1 MKKFKVL
8 ILAMTLMFL
17 SGVALAADMGQ
28 VTCNSSTA
36 TQIGPTGTTAQ
47 YFRSLAIQNQTPSI
61 GVYVGPLSTIT
72 ALTGGVLLS
81 TTTGPAYVIDN
92 PVETWYCI
100 TGSSTAT
107 VGYIR
112 R

>member
-1 MKKFKVL
+1 MKKFLSVL
-8 ILAMTLMFL
+8 LVLALMTG
-17 SGVALAADMGQ
+17 SALAADMGQ

-36 TQIGPTGTTAQ
+36 TQIGPVGTTAQ
-47 YFRSLAIQNQTPSI
+47 YFRSLAIQNQTPSV

-72 ALTGGVLLS
+72 AFTGGILLS
-81 TTTGPAYVIDN
+81 TTTGAAYVVDN
-92 PVETWYCI
+92 PVETFYCI

>member
-1 MKKFKVL
+1 MKRFKVFGLLLL
-8 ILAMTLMFL
+8 ILAFALP
-17 SGVALAADMGQ
+17 ALAADMGQ

-36 TQIGPTGTTAQ
+36 TQIGPAGSTAQ
-47 YFRSLAIQNQTPSI
+47 IFRSLAIQNQTPSV

-72 ALTGGVLLS
+72 SSTGGILLS
-81 TTTGPAYVIDN
+81 TTTGSAYVVDN

-100 TGSSTAT
+100 TGSSTVT